1 MADKKLKP
9 LGDRVLVKEYKNKE
23 EKRTTS
29 GIIIPET
36 VSSEDVKM
44 GKVVAVGPG
53 LYTQNGSLIPMSVK
67 VGDEVELIGNDTN
80 RRLGKSHKIVDVS
93 ETDKD
98 ILLKMLKS
106 NGFDYYPLRAFKSRP
121 AGNKKLQTSYS
132 VKGTL

>member
-1 MADKKLKP
+1 MADKKLRP
-9 LGDRVLVKEYKNKE
+9 LGDRVLVKEYKSKE

-67 VGDEVELIGNDTN
+67 TGDEVVLPPYGQAQKMKLGNEEYQLYRESEL
-80 RRLGKSHKIVDVS
+80 LG
-93 ETDKD
+93 
-98 ILLKMLKS
+98 ILDADDQLEL
-106 NGFDYYPLRAFKSRP
+106 PL
-121 AGNKKLQTSYS
+121 
-132 VKGTL
+132 

>member
-1 MADKKLKP
+1 MENKKLRP
-9 LGDRVLVKEYKNKE
+9 LGDRVLVKEYKSKE

-67 VGDEVELIGNDTN
+67 IGDEVVLPPYGQAQTMKLNKLEYQLYRESEL
-80 RRLGKSHKIVDVS
+80 LG
-93 ETDKD
+93 
-98 ILLKMLKS
+98 ILDEDSQLDLDLP
-106 NGFDYYPLRAFKSRP
+106 F
-121 AGNKKLQTSYS
+121 
-132 VKGTL
+132 

>member
-1 MADKKLKP
+1 MENKKLKP
-9 LGDRVLVKEYKNKE
+9 LGDRVLVKEYKSKE

-67 VGDEVELIGNDTN
+67 VVDEVVLPPYGQAHKMKLGNEEYQLYRESEL
-80 RRLGKSHKIVDVS
+80 LG
-93 ETDKD
+93 
-98 ILLKMLKS
+98 ILDGDDQLE
-106 NGFDYYPLRAFKSRP
+106 
-121 AGNKKLQTSYS
+121 
-132 VKGTL
+132 

>member
-9 LGDRVLVKEYKNKE
+9 LGDRVLVKEYKSKE

-67 VGDEVELIGNDTN
+67 VGDEVVLPPYGQAQKIQMDHQVHYILVVFSTLIQ
-80 RRLGKSHKIVDVS
+80 
-93 ETDKD
+93 
-98 ILLKMLKS
+98 
-106 NGFDYYPLRAFKSRP
+106 P
-121 AGNKKLQTSYS
+121 
-132 VKGTL
+132 

>member
-1 MADKKLKP
+1 MENKILSP
-9 LGDRVLVKEYKNKE
+9 LGDRILVKEYKSKE

-67 VGDEVELIGNDTN
+67 IGDEVVLPPYGQAQKMKLGNEEYQLYRESEL
-80 RRLGKSHKIVDVS
+80 LGIL
-93 ETDKD
+93 KD
-98 ILLKMLKS
+98 DIQIEL
-106 NGFDYYPLRAFKSRP
+106 PL
-121 AGNKKLQTSYS
+121 
-132 VKGTL
+132 

>member
-1 MADKKLKP
+1 MENKILSP
-9 LGDRVLVKEYKNKE
+9 LGDRVLVKEYKSKE

-67 VGDEVELIGNDTN
+67 IGEEVVLPPYGQAQKMKLGNEEYQLYRESELLGILKDDTQIE
-80 RRLGKSHKIVDVS
+80 L
-93 ETDKD
+93 
-98 ILLKMLKS
+98 
-106 NGFDYYPLRAFKSRP
+106 PL
-121 AGNKKLQTSYS
+121 
-132 VKGTL
+132 

>member
-9 LGDRVLVKEYKNKE
+9 LGDRVLVKEYKSKE

-67 VGDEVELIGNDTN
+67 VGDEVVLPPYDQAQTMKFNKEEYKLFRESEL
-80 RRLGKSHKIVDVS
+80 LG
-93 ETDKD
+93 
-98 ILLKMLKS
+98 ILDADDQLEL
-106 NGFDYYPLRAFKSRP
+106 PL
-121 AGNKKLQTSYS
+121 
-132 VKGTL
+132 